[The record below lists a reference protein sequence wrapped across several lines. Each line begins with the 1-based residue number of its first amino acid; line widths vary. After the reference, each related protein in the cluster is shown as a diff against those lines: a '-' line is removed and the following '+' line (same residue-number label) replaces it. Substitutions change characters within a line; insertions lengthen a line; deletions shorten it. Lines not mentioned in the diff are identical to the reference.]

1 MEMNKVRKERG
12 EKERGIKMSENMEKS
27 EGIERERKS
36 QMGLKRNKRDGRSK
50 RVDKTRKWEV
60 SLNLSKTNEY
70 IQNYDMDMYELMRE
84 RNI

>member
-36 QMGLKRNKRDGRSK
+36 QMGLKRNKR
-50 RVDKTRKWEV
+50 VDKTRKWEV
-60 SLNLSKTNEY
+60 SLKLSKTNEY

>member
-1 MEMNKVRKERG
+1 
-12 EKERGIKMSENMEKS
+12 MSENMEKS

-36 QMGLKRNKRDGRSK
+36 QMGLKRNKR
-50 RVDKTRKWEV
+50 VDKTRKWEV
-60 SLNLSKTNEY
+60 SLKLSKTNEY